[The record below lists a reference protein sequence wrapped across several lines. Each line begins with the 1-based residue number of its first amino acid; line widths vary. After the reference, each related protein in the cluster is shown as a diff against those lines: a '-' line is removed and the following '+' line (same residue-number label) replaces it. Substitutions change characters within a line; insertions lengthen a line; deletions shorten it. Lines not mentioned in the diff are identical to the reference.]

1 VFGATCSMKRRIDPA
16 LEHRSKRPAQVSDQ
30 IRQMETLAD
39 SYYSLLHFFSAPHE
53 YSVLCD
59 QVIECEL
66 TQLSAVLIMAAVGLR
81 LRYSN
86 CALGLPP
93 RGSRQVPAPRWNAF
107 PRNSRPR
114 ECDTFPARARLTGR
128 VPQLAAPISQIA
140 CRTYSASINR
150 CQFHQS
156 GSGPKTVGR
165 RLIQINGS
173 SESPT
178 IFQCKSAF
186 HWMLWF
192 VWKSAELPSRHS
204 FLPSSS

>member
-1 VFGATCSMKRRIDPA
+1 MKRRIDPA

-39 SYYSLLHFFSAPHE
+39 SYYSLPHFFSAPHE

-93 RGSRQVPAPRWNAF
+93 RGSGQAPLRGGTRSHGTLAHVNVIH
-107 PRNSRPR
+107 SQH
-114 ECDTFPARARLTGR
+114 ARG
-128 VPQLAAPISQIA
+128 
-140 CRTYSASINR
+140 
-150 CQFHQS
+150 
-156 GSGPKTVGR
+156 
-165 RLIQINGS
+165 
-173 SESPT
+173 
-178 IFQCKSAF
+178 
-186 HWMLWF
+186 
-192 VWKSAELPSRHS
+192 
-204 FLPSSS
+204 